1 MSEEIKKEVQDVE
14 LMPEELEG
22 VSGGTDGRKLM
33 AKVEVQ
39 GGVYTV
45 YDCAT
50 NSVLGTFVRGVCSR
64 CGRTF
69 SGREEILNHI
79 KEWLLQGIL

>member
-1 MSEEIKKEVQDVE
+1 MSEEIKKEAQDVE
-14 LMPEELEG
+14 LMPEELEA
-22 VSGGTDGRKLM
+22 VSGGTDDRKLM
-33 AKVEVQ
+33 ARVVGQ
-39 GGVYTV
+39 GDVYTV
-45 YDCAT
+45 YDGAT

-79 KEWLLQGIL
+79 KEWLLQGIQ